1 MTARVEITHNT
12 ASPALKRAL
21 GLPQGEAPWW
31 TPTPEELAQREAD
44 AAEIDAYDKGIA
56 DGTIKPEPLT
66 RAQLIIGRHM
76 QA

>member
-1 MTARVEITHNT
+1 MANKHRKH
-12 ASPALKRAL
+12 AAKREPDQQDEVL
-21 GLPQGEAPWW
+21 WW

-66 RAQLIIGRHM
+66 HAQLIIGRHM